1 MYLHTDNSSNDALDQ
16 IIAKRG
22 LHLDDD
28 EAWAVVDESYNFVA
42 ANQAWCEMLET
53 DLTDLLTTNLKEQW
67 VAEYS
72 VQKENCTKYR
82 KYKTKRGNIVSVQ
95 LYIEYFTI
103 GDKNYFSGQVL
114 KSELIVNQ
122 TQQDYEDAVNQLMQ
136 NLPVIKTEAD
146 SIVDAVNMGIS
157 IVSTTGTIIF
167 CNENYAKAI
176 GYTPGELMFQKNNM
190 DISASQF
197 MAANSMGTQFQSVN
211 NITWAMKGWRT
222 KQGKIKW
229 GRVKVSKIK
238 WKSMMCFFCLVDWM
252 SSNDVNQITSITQQD
267 VNEFYGTEIRY
278 TWNHRTANLVGEML
292 GVSVQ
297 ELTACA
303 FMLRDNNL
311 LTSHKMTETAR
322 TGEIFRESA
331 VKDDTQ
337 YELF

>member
-114 KSELIVNQ
+114 KSELIVNH

-146 SIVDAVNMGIS
+146 SIVDAVNIGIS
-157 IVSTTGTIIF
+157 IVSTTGTIVF
-167 CNENYAKAI
+167 CNENYAQAI
-176 GYTPGELMFQKNNM
+176 GYTPGELMFKKHNM

-211 NITWAMKGWRT
+211 NIPWTMKGWRT
-222 KQGKIKW
+222 KEGKIKW

-238 WKSMMCFFCLVDWM
+238 WKSMMCFFCIVDWM

-267 VNEFYGTEIRY
+267 VMDFYGTEIKY
-278 TWNHRTANLVGEML
+278 IFNHRTANLIGEML

-297 ELTACA
+297 EIAACC
-303 FMLRDNNL
+303 FMMRDNNV
-311 LTSHKMTETAR
+311 LTSKKLSETAR
-322 TGEIFRESA
+322 NGEIFRQTA
-331 VKDDTQ
+331 VQDDTQ
-337 YELF
+337 YELC

>member
-146 SIVDAVNMGIS
+146 SIVDAVNIGIS
-157 IVSTTGTIIF
+157 IVSTTGTIVF
-167 CNENYAKAI
+167 CNENYAQAI
-176 GYTPGELMFQKNNM
+176 GYTPGELMFKKH
-190 DISASQF
+190 
-197 MAANSMGTQFQSVN
+197 
-211 NITWAMKGWRT
+211 NIK
-222 KQGKIKW
+222 
-229 GRVKVSKIK
+229 
-238 WKSMMCFFCLVDWM
+238 
-252 SSNDVNQITSITQQD
+252 
-267 VNEFYGTEIRY
+267 
-278 TWNHRTANLVGEML
+278 
-292 GVSVQ
+292 
-297 ELTACA
+297 
-303 FMLRDNNL
+303 
-311 LTSHKMTETAR
+311 
-322 TGEIFRESA
+322 
-331 VKDDTQ
+331 
-337 YELF
+337 

>member
-1 MYLHTDNSSNDALDQ
+1 MYLHTDNSSNDALEQ
-16 IIAKRG
+16 IFEKRG
-22 LHLDDD
+22 LHQDDD

-42 ANQAWCEMLET
+42 ANQAWCAMLET
-53 DLTDLLTTNLKEQW
+53 DLADLLTTNLKEQW

-146 SIVDAVNMGIS
+146 SIVDAVNIGIS

-167 CNENYAKAI
+167 CNENYATAI

-190 DISASQF
+190 DISAVQF
-197 MAANSMGTQFQSVN
+197 AAANSMGTQFQTIN
-211 NITWAMKGWRT
+211 NIPWTMRGWRT
-222 KQGKIKW
+222 KQSKIKW
-229 GRVKVSKIK
+229 GRVKVSKIQ
-238 WKSMMCFFCLVDWM
+238 WKSVMCFFCLVDWM
-252 SSNDVNQITSITQQD
+252 SSNDLDQVTSITQQD
-267 VNEFYGTEIRY
+267 VNDFYGTEIKY
-278 TWNHRTANLVGEML
+278 IFNHRTANLMGEML

-297 ELTACA
+297 ELTACC
-303 FMLRDNNL
+303 FMLRDNNV
-311 LTSHKMTETAR
+311 LTSQKMAETAR
-322 TGEIFRESA
+322 TGEVFKNNPLRTD
-331 VKDDTQ
+331 KQ

>member
-1 MYLHTDNSSNDALDQ
+1 MYLHTDNSSNDALEQ
-16 IIAKRG
+16 IFEKRG
-22 LHLDDD
+22 LHQDDD

-42 ANQAWCEMLET
+42 ANQAWCAMLET
-53 DLTDLLTTNLKEQW
+53 DLADLLTTNLKEQW

-146 SIVDAVNMGIS
+146 SIVDAVNIGIS

-167 CNENYAKAI
+167 CNENYATAI

-190 DISASQF
+190 DIRAVQF
-197 MAANSMGTQFQSVN
+197 AAANSMGTQFQTIN
-211 NITWAMKGWRT
+211 NIPWTMRGWRT

-229 GRVKVSKIK
+229 GRVKVSKIQ
-238 WKSMMCFFCLVDWM
+238 WKSVMCFFCLVDWM
-252 SSNDVNQITSITQQD
+252 SSNDLDQVTSITQQD
-267 VNEFYGTEIRY
+267 VNDFYGTEIKY
-278 TWNHRTANLVGEML
+278 IFNHRTANLMGEML

-297 ELTACA
+297 ELTACC
-303 FMLRDNNL
+303 FMLRDNNV
-311 LTSHKMTETAR
+311 LTSQKMAETAR
-322 TGEIFRESA
+322 TGEVFKNNPLRTD
-331 VKDDTQ
+331 KQ